1 MDKQTVLQSKLL
13 YTMRPEIG
21 ECLVSSIN
29 FQISNS
35 FTEFGIISEYA
46 PSLPQE
52 QINFQM
58 ERNTKSKRE
67 THLFLVFSGSH
78 SFTIDQ
84 KHMLT
89 RIITPRGLVNQHQLT
104 PAEKVSKVEFPG
116 SSFLT
121 PFLLNSHLMINLKR
135 KYFYWGASP
144 TARHCTEYY
153 QHATTTYII

>member
-89 RIITPRGLVNQHQLT
+89 RIDLVYKILTKGYLFELIFLNQSDFTYYLIIFLHIRTSMFSL
-104 PAEKVSKVEFPG
+104 
-116 SSFLT
+116 SSF
-121 PFLLNSHLMINLKR
+121 SLKI
-135 KYFYWGASP
+135 S
-144 TARHCTEYY
+144 
-153 QHATTTYII
+153 